1 VKTKRTPYSIVF
13 HRQGYSDERN
23 SVDVHVYCMFSEDS
37 SVLCDG
43 CRSDSGCDW
52 VLRLSVH
59 CVGHK
64 HRAGRSSLSTGAS
77 SRQVGERTCCSPMQP
92 YVVQPTSVV
101 LDDTWKLSS
110 TVTSFSGLRLTSWLK
125 LLTNNRI
132 DQQLE
137 CIGGQSSLPE
147 ARTGGIAW
155 VWRGYTPSVAWGKSG
170 SGILIV
176 FWRCWPASK
185 SEFLRFCSSS
195 LTLTLIP
202 FLARFLTYARYVLMC
217 FCPYSYHHQH
227 R

>member
-1 VKTKRTPYSIVF
+1 MIGPTFSTPVPLNCCTECKSNKITLLLWGENKTYVF

-132 DQQLE
+132 DQHL
-137 CIGGQSSLPE
+137 
-147 ARTGGIAW
+147 
-155 VWRGYTPSVAWGKSG
+155 
-170 SGILIV
+170 
-176 FWRCWPASK
+176 
-185 SEFLRFCSSS
+185 
-195 LTLTLIP
+195 
-202 FLARFLTYARYVLMC
+202 
-217 FCPYSYHHQH
+217 
-227 R
+227 